1 MNNFGRLFHW
11 PICTPNTHH
20 LNIEIWGWGR
30 KAKKSSAPGGRLFHK
45 HRYAVLFS
53 AGGVHHLTGSRQTLW
68 LLKPPL
74 GSCKLNLDWR
84 SSPQRASYH
93 IGLASNP
100 SILSTWFCPSA
111 VWYSWSWLS
120 VQTLVPPPMATQY
133 HLPAFCW
140 SWRVSMLTRH
150 YERLGLLLDSVLL
163 ELESESAGAGG

>member
-1 MNNFGRLFHW
+1 MSCR
-11 PICTPNTHH
+11 
-20 LNIEIWGWGR
+20 
-30 KAKKSSAPGGRLFHK
+30 PGVFAIVLVSFVYLRHADTFWRHASIAIS
-45 HRYAVLFS
+45 YAVLFS